1 MESRNDGVV
10 ERSNG
15 GLAENIAPL
24 PTLHDS
30 FAPVLR
36 KKRAGLLR
44 LNGDEVAYAFTQALR
59 RVMRPT

>member
-1 MESRNDGVV
+1 MMEWW
-10 ERSNG
+10 NG